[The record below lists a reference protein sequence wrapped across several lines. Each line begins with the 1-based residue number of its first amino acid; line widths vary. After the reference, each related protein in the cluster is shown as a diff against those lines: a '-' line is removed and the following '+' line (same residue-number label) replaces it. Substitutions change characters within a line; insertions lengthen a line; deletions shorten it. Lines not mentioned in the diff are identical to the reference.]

1 MDFKRRLSCFYHVLR
16 PSVCRLDDEEMER
29 DIEFGITKMRYE
41 IRRKKEK
48 ELMDKVEIERVEETS
63 AKRVKL
69 DEDAN
74 NAERNVSNKEKEK
87 IILLR
92 MYVKSKYLTLLKK
105 SLTTQKG

>member
-1 MDFKRRLSCFYHVLR
+1 ML
-16 PSVCRLDDEEMER
+16 RLDDEEMER